1 MAETKRDYYEV
12 LGIERG
18 ADDDTIKKAYRKLA
32 KQYHPDLHPGD
43 KDAEAKFKEVNEA
56 YAILSDSDKRAAYD
70 RYGHAAFDGSMG
82 GGGGAYSGGFG
93 ADFGD
98 IGDIFSSF
106 FGGGFG
112 QSSSARHNG
121 PMRGDDIGVSVTI
134 NFEEAVFGVKRDI
147 SFTKIAK
154 CSECGGSGAK
164 KGTSAETC
172 SSCGGSGQRRV
183 TQRLGGMQF
192 QSTTTCENCR
202 GTGKVIKD
210 PCTSCRGTGKV
221 RVPKTI
227 AVSIPAGIDSGERI
241 ILRGQGNDGQNGGS
255 AGDLII
261 EVNVRRHNVFERDG
275 TTLYCEVPVTITEAT
290 LGAEID
296 VPTLDGIKKYK
307 IPEGTQPGTQ
317 FTIKNCGVPY
327 VNSANRRGDLV
338 FTANIEI
345 PRGLTEKQ
353 KDAMRTFADSCGESN
368 YPKRRRL
375 IDRLKDLRDSKENKD
390 NK

>member
-18 ADDDTIKKAYRKLA
+18 ADEDTIKKAYRKMA

-43 KDAEAKFKEVNEA
+43 KTAEAKFKEVNEA
-56 YAILSDSDKRAAYD
+56 YAILSDADKRAAYD

-82 GGGGAYSGGFG
+82 GGDGGYSGGFST

-112 QSSSARHNG
+112 QSSSARRNG
-121 PMRGDDIGVSVTI
+121 PVRGDDIGVAVTI

-147 SFTKIAK
+147 SFTRVGR
-154 CSECGGSGAK
+154 CTDCGGSGAR

-172 SSCGGSGQRRV
+172 SACGGTGQRRV

-192 QSTTTCENCR
+192 QSTVTCETCH

-210 PCTSCRGTGKV
+210 PCTTCRGTGKV

-227 AVSIPAGIDSGERI
+227 SVSIPAGIGNGERVVI
-241 ILRGQGNDGQNGGS
+241 RGQGNDGQNGGS

-275 TTLYCEVPVTITEAT
+275 VTLYCEVPVTVAEAT

-296 VPTLDGIKKYK
+296 VPTLEGVRKYK

-317 FTIKNCGVPY
+317 FTLRQCGVPY
-327 VNSANRRGDLV
+327 INSPSRRGDLI
-338 FTANIEI
+338 FTVNIEI
-345 PRGLTEKQ
+345 PRGLNERQ
-353 KDAMRTFADSCGESN
+353 KDAMRAFADNCGESN

-375 IDRLKDLRDSKENKD
+375 IDRLKDLRDSMENK
-390 NK
+390 